1 MDILERIH
9 KLYPALTKKQKAI
22 ADYLTSNP
30 EEISYITL
38 SQLSHQTN
46 VSELTLLRFCQKV
59 GCENFLE
66 LKEQFRDYTQRMIRL
81 TSSPFYF
88 TPVMVSGE
96 SSERDFL
103 LQEIRNTE
111 ISAFSDFFSTAS
123 LTPIIEASDIIRK
136 SRRIFIFAHDISKIL
151 GAFLESRLRILYF
164 NAILID
170 LSDLD
175 ETQKTL
181 RQLTEGD
188 LAIFFSFPKYYFPMS
203 NIVKRAAETQIP
215 ILAITDSESSPA
227 ARHTDH
233 LLICPSA
240 TRIFYNSLALP
251 MAMLNLLVSCL
262 VIDNVAPSERQDF
275 IDTLFS

>member
-96 SSERDFL
+96 SSERDCL

>member
-9 KLYPALTKKQKAI
+9 KLYPGLTKKQKGI

-38 SQLSHQTN
+38 SQLSRQTH
-46 VSELTLLRFCQKV
+46 VSELTLLRFCQKI
-59 GCENFLE
+59 GCDNFIE

-88 TPVMVSGE
+88 APVMASGE
-96 SSERDFL
+96 PSERDQL
-103 LQEIRNTE
+103 LQEIRNAEVT
-111 ISAFSDFFSTAS
+111 AFTDFFSTAS
-123 LTPIIEASDIIRK
+123 LTPITEAADLIRK
-136 SRRIFIFAHDISKIL
+136 SRRVFIFAHGISNVL
-151 GAFLESRLRILYF
+151 SAFLESRLRTLYL
-164 NAILID
+164 NAIAID
-170 LSDLD
+170 LSDLN
-175 ETQKTL
+175 ETQKTVH
-181 RQLTEGD
+181 QLAEGD
-188 LAIFFSFPKYYFPMS
+188 LAIFFSFPQYYFPMS
-203 NIVKRAAETQIP
+203 NIVKRAAETHIP
-215 ILAITDSESSPA
+215 LLAITDSESSPA

-251 MAMLNLLVSCL
+251 MAVLNLLVSCL

>member
-111 ISAFSDFFSTAS
+111 ISAFSDFFSTAP